1 MIGPEN
7 SCHSFNQSD
16 AKLNPIMTWPPA
28 FPALSAVLM
37 VANDDLFCYTS
48 LHQFLISF
56 SCSMTSSLNCGLMIM
71 CKKGTVNFPLEMS
84 LITFMQFSFQ

>member
-28 FPALSAVLM
+28 FPTLSAVLM
-37 VANDDLFCYTS
+37 VANDDFFCYTS

-56 SCSMTSSLNCGLMIM
+56 SCSNKVLLALA
-71 CKKGTVNFPLEMS
+71 PR
-84 LITFMQFSFQ
+84 LIFSIVA